1 MKKKNKLYIYMKII
15 ETKNNIKISGAKINT
30 AGRPEGLA
38 PYLNYVNL
46 SLIIGLPASGKSSLI
61 KTLLNGTK
69 EERLYN
75 NIFHSIY
82 YISPSTTIDLNLP
95 EEKYIQLSDTMPLEE
110 IMEDIIENES
120 GLGEEDESHNVLIIC
135 DDCVNWLN
143 GSKKSLT
150 TFRKVCMNGRHILG
164 KNSSLMC
171 MLVSQ
176 KIKSVPLTLRS
187 QANQVFFFDSTKAEK
202 AVFADEYLPLDI
214 KEANILYKHIYD
226 EPFNFLFVNLSL
238 PIKKR
243 IFKNFNSIEIVD
255 ED

>member
-1 MKKKNKLYIYMKII
+1 MKII
-15 ETKNNIKISGAKINT
+15 ETKNNIKIQGAKINT
-30 AGRPEGLA
+30 AGRPDGLA

-69 EERLYN
+69 EDRLYN

-95 EEKYIQLSDTMPLEE
+95 DEKYIQLSDDMPLEE
-110 IMEDIIENES
+110 IMEDIIENEKD
-120 GLGEEDESHNVLIIC
+120 LGEEDEPHNVLVIC

-143 GSKKSLT
+143 SSRKSLT

-164 KNSSLMC
+164 RNSSLMC

-187 QANQVFFFDSTKAEK
+187 QANQVFFFDSTKQEK
-202 AVFADEYLPLDI
+202 SVFADEYLPLDI
-214 KEANILYKHIYD
+214 KEANILYKHIYN

-243 IFKNFNSIEIVD
+243 IFKNFNSIEIID